1 MVLEQKKEKEQE
13 RPQAPAPA
21 AADAAGFMSAK
32 MPESGQ
38 EEGGAEKKDEVQ
50 KAQEERR
57 VRHGKY
63 GEGVVV
69 GETEETLTVRF
80 EGYGE
85 KELMKA
91 FSGLEEI

>member
-1 MVLEQKKEKEQE
+1 MKFRKPRK
-13 RPQAPAPA
+13 
-21 AADAAGFMSAK
+21 SA
-32 MPESGQ
+32 ESGT
-38 EEGGAEKKDEVQ
+38 
-50 KAQEERR
+50 
-57 VRHGKY
+57 GKY

>member
-1 MVLEQKKEKEQE
+1 
-13 RPQAPAPA
+13 
-21 AADAAGFMSAK
+21 MSAK